1 MPMATKAPRKQNK
14 RPGPSKGQGGRPP
27 KAPGEVATHAIS
39 TRWTDVD
46 KALLDALVSA
56 ERARLREVG
65 LLPASADRVTAAD
78 VLRSLVREEA
88 RRRGL
93 LGSDAPADPSP

>member
-1 MPMATKAPRKQNK
+1 MASKATRKQSK
-14 RPGPSKGQGGRPP
+14 RPGPAKGQGGRPP

-39 TRWTDVD
+39 TRWTDTD
-46 KALLDALVSA
+46 KALLDALVDA

-78 VLRSLVREEA
+78 VLRSLVRQEA
-88 RRRGL
+88 QRRGL
-93 LGSDAPADPSP
+93 LAPDAPTAPSP